1 MCVVVFVY
9 SVMLSWLVSDATA
22 EAAKATTV
30 TVQHIQ
36 RCTATTAALNDNVED
51 VRLNAVWYCAACRS
65 TIDDDDRSVTCD
77 SCLQWHHIR
86 YVALKIAPKA
96 R

>member
-1 MCVVVFVY
+1 MQQVRQLCAKRQLLLCSTY
-9 SVMLSWLVSDATA
+9 S
-22 EAAKATTV
+22 
-30 TVQHIQ
+30 
-36 RCTATTAALNDNVED
+36 TATTTVLDDNVED
-51 VRLNAVWYCAACRS
+51 VRLDAVWYCAACRS

-86 YVALKIAPKA
+86 YVALKIAQKA